1 MGDQSRPPHPPPQPA
16 TGYPA
21 QPNPNGY
28 PPSAGTA
35 YSYPAAQHGGPYA
48 FNYDSHYPS
57 GPQPPYALDAYSL
70 QRANFLRRVV
80 GVILACFFM
89 AGTILFIVWLAFR
102 PQLPEFRVDS
112 LSVSDF
118 NLSSNFLSANWDLKF
133 TARNPNKK
141 MTVYYEDIQASILYG
156 DSELLA
162 GTSLAPFAQDTKSET
177 ASKGTFTASG
187 TFVDDWVV
195 KGINRDKSNVD
206 FNVILVTRVWFK
218 TGSWRTKRRILRV
231 YCRDLKVQL
240 LESSAHSGNHT
251 AQRLSSGNLVRA
263 PKQCRVGF

>member
-1 MGDQSRPPHPPPQPA
+1 MGDQSRPPQPA

-28 PPSAGTA
+28 PPSAVPA
-35 YSYPAAQHGGPYA
+35 YPYPAPRQDGSYA
-48 FNYDSHYPS
+48 FNNSAQYHSA
-57 GPQPPYALDAYSL
+57 PQPPYALDAYAL

-80 GVILACFFM
+80 GVILACFVI

-118 NLSSNFLSANWDLKF
+118 NLSGNFLSANWDLKF

-156 DSELLA
+156 GSELLS
-162 GTSLAPFAQDTKSET
+162 GTSLAPFSQDTKSET
-177 ASKGTFTASG
+177 ASKGTFAASG

-195 KGINRDKSNVD
+195 KGINRDKSNVE

-240 LESSAHSGNHT
+240 LESSSHSGNYT
-251 AQRLSSGNLVRA
+251 AQRLSSGSLVRA